1 MPQDFIDSFSYAG
14 PDPCPV
20 FLPLLCRILLSSRPA
35 CFISLSLA
43 SSIPYDPLLCPSLP
57 IPSLHATPL
66 PSPRFAAPR
75 LSLSL
80 SSSLPS
86 PPCCGD
92 KCQICTFAEIR
103 AHVINLLLHV
113 QSSSSYHHCYT
124 LISTRTHARTDST
137 HAHTHSHLC
146 SDPRMCTDE
155 RAHTHLHAHGR
166 DTCLFVWTGE
176 LIVKSL

>member
-1 MPQDFIDSFSYAG
+1 MHNRSLHLYGNDDLTCVPLPQDFIDSFSYAG

-124 LISTRTHARTDST
+124 LNSTRTHARTA
-137 HAHTHSHLC
+137 HALACTRQRRLLVYALHTGIFFFIFML
-146 SDPRMCTDE
+146 
-155 RAHTHLHAHGR
+155 
-166 DTCLFVWTGE
+166 
-176 LIVKSL
+176 